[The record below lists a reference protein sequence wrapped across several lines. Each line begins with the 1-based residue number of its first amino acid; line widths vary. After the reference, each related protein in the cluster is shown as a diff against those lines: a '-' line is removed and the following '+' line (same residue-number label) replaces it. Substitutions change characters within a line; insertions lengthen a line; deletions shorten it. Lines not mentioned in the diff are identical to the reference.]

1 MNSRKIS
8 VVSVVAA
15 VTAVCATAV
24 IAPASSVTGAPAAAD
39 ARSGSAGAQPLRADR
54 SADGGQLVAAKP
66 GGRCTQSVPY
76 PAGDNG
82 YASFRI
88 PAVVTTTR
96 GTVLAFAEGRH
107 AGTADSGDID
117 VVLKRS
123 SDGGCSW
130 SELAVVSDG
139 DGDTRGNP
147 APAVDPATGA
157 VVLVTTF
164 NGGNVTEKQILKGE
178 VAAEDSR
185 RVFVQTSANDGVNFT
200 APREITASTK
210 RADWRWYA
218 SGPGHATVLTTGP
231 HRGRIVVPAN
241 HSIAPPAGSG
251 DQGDEA
257 KYYGGHSIYSDD
269 RGKTWQIGY
278 VDDNPDG
285 FINVNETAATQLL
298 DGRMYFNTREHNGSA
313 PGNRADAYSTDGG
326 QTLVAPFA
334 PQATLVGPVVQGSV
348 LQVKGGGKS
357 RSPLLYS
364 GPADPGARAAMTI
377 RVSRDAGVTFSDPY
391 PISGLPAAYSDLVQ
405 LNNSTIGLLYETGA
419 RTSTDTIVFRKIDL
433 AELIR

>member
-1 MNSRKIS
+1 MNSRTIS
-8 VVSVVAA
+8 VVSVFAA
-15 VTAVCATAV
+15 VGAVCATALL
-24 IAPASSVTGAPAAAD
+24 APSPSVGGSSAAAQ
-39 ARSGSAGAQPLRADR
+39 APT
-54 SADGGQLVAAKP
+54 AKP
-66 GGRCTQSVPY
+66 GARCTQSVPY
-76 PAGDNG
+76 TAGDNG

-117 VVLKRS
+117 VVLRRS

-130 SELAVVSDG
+130 SDLAVVSDG
-139 DGDTRGNP
+139 AGDTRGNP
-147 APAVDPATGA
+147 APAVDPATGR

-185 RVFVQTSANDGVNFT
+185 RVFVQTSADDGASFS
-200 APREITASTK
+200 APREITSSTK

-218 SGPGHATVLTTGP
+218 SGPGHATVLSSGP
-231 HRGRIVVPAN
+231 YRGRIVVPAN
-241 HSIAPPAGSG
+241 HSIAPPAGSA

-269 RGKTWQIGY
+269 GGQSWQIGY

-285 FINVNETAATQLL
+285 FLNVNETAATQLL

-313 PGNRADAYSTDGG
+313 PGNRADAYSADGG
-326 QTLVAPFA
+326 RTLVAPFA
-334 PQATLVGPVVQGSV
+334 PQTTLVGPVVQGSV
-348 LQVKGGGKS
+348 LQVNGGGKS

-364 GPADPGARAAMTI
+364 GPADPSARAAMTI
-377 RVSRDAGVTFSDPY
+377 RVSHDAGLTFTDPY
-391 PISGLPAAYSDLVQ
+391 PISGLLAAYSDLVQ
-405 LNNSTIGLLYETGA
+405 LNNSTVGLLYETGA
-419 RTSTDTIVFRKIDL
+419 RTSTDTIVFRRI
-433 AELIR
+433 ELRELLG